1 MINLI
6 GKLLTACAGF
16 SWIWEAG
23 VTSLIFFGE
32 SEYPTAI
39 DDAE

>member
-16 SWIWEAG
+16 SWVWEFG
-23 VTSLIFFGE
+23 MTSLIFFGE
-32 SEYPTAI
+32 SEYPSADT
-39 DDAE
+39 EME

>member
-23 VTSLIFFGE
+23 VTSLVFFGE
-32 SEYPTAI
+32 SEYPNANI
-39 DDAE
+39 DAD